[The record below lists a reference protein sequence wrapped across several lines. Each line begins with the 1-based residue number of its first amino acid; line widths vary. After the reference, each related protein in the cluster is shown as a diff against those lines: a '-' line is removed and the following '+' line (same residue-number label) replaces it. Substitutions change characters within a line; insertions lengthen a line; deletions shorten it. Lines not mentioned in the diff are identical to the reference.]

1 MTAIIVIRRKV
12 NKSQGMTEN
21 VSGILEQF
29 LAVMKD
35 MKL

>member
-1 MTAIIVIRRKV
+1 MTAITVIRGKID
-12 NKSQGMTEN
+12 KSQGMTEN
-21 VSGILEQF
+21 VSGILEPF